1 MPSVKYLADPS
12 WSPGRS
18 GAKWQDVSS
27 VGVGEPEPLTGS
39 VYKARHGLAIRD
51 LLRAIE
57 ANQQPGCSVYEARGA
72 TEMIV
77 GIFESH
83 RVGRPVSLPLAN
95 RQNPLAMLK

>member
-27 VGVGEPEPLTGS
+27 AGVGKPEPLMGS
-39 VYKARHGLAIRD
+39 MYKARHGLAIRD

-57 ANQQPGCSVYEARGA
+57 TNQQPQCSVYEARGA

-77 GIFESH
+77 AIFESH
-83 RVGRPVSLPLAN
+83 RVGAPVALPLEN
-95 RQNPLAMLK
+95 RQNPLGMLK